1 MTDNWK
7 TNGGQKI
14 DRLYAWT
21 ALDPDDNGGEGIIG
35 GPVGPGGMQVPLIGA
50 DKARMESYR
59 PVAEMIA
66 DALGVTV
73 RLKVFG
79 QGVVIDEIERPA

>member
-7 TNGGQKI
+7 TNNGQKI
-14 DRLYAWT
+14 ERLYAWT
-21 ALDPDDNGGEGIIG
+21 AEDPDDNGGEGVIG
-35 GPVGPGGMQVPLIGA
+35 GEVGPGGMMVPLIGA

-59 PVAEMIA
+59 PIAQMTA

-79 QGVVIDEIERPA
+79 AGVVIDEVERKR